1 MEQITSLPGSATFI
15 FQYINGVAKSLIK
28 LEKRFDSHLKGME
41 NLFEATSKINKES
54 KMHLE
59 ECLQVESS
67 NDDIMVEAEQKL
79 HSIQE
84 EAKKLALKRDEISKV
99 FFSLIYLIFVSLR
112 QYLYIICLG
121 LEILQ

>member
-1 MEQITSLPGSATFI
+1 MLSPDRVILI

-41 NLFEATSKINKES
+41 NLFEVTSKTNKES

-84 EAKKLALKRDEISKV
+84 EAKRLTMKRDEISKV
-99 FFSLIYLIFVSLR
+99 SLSSNL
-112 QYLYIICLG
+112 
-121 LEILQ
+121 